1 MVVED
6 GGKAEHEQRGED
18 EEAVTEGEAEEEDG
32 DGAAHDRPAGAGATG
47 CEANGSSVSSSFQLF
62 ENVQNQ
68 GSLQSGQFEL
78 IHYRQSLY
86 REILTA

>member
-32 DGAAHDRPAGAGATG
+32 DGAAHDRPAGCA
-47 CEANGSSVSSSFQLF
+47 ANGSSVSSSFQLF